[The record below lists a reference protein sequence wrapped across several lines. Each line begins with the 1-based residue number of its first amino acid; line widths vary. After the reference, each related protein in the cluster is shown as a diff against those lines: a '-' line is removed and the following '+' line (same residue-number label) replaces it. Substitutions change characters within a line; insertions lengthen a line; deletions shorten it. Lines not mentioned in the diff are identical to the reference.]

1 MVVAATIAGGLGWFF
16 TTGQFEMS
24 GLGTS
29 GPSEAPVFDPGWM
42 KPLPGAASV
51 RPMKAAEALELLEV
65 KGRSSNDDYD
75 RTAFG
80 QAWADVDHNGCDTR
94 NDILRRDLAAVSFTA
109 GSGCRV
115 AAGHFQEPYTG
126 ADVSF
131 RRGQDTSAA
140 VQIDHIVALSD
151 AWQKGAKE
159 LTVQQRQMLANDPL
173 NLVAA
178 DGPQNV
184 KKGAGDAAT
193 WLPPNKNFRCHYV
206 ARQVSV
212 KTAYKL
218 WVTQAEK
225 DAIKRILASCPE
237 QKTIYNAR

>member
-1 MVVAATIAGGLGWFF
+1 
-16 TTGQFEMS
+16 
-24 GLGTS
+24 
-29 GPSEAPVFDPGWM
+29 M
-42 KPLPGAASV
+42 KPLPNAAHV
-51 RPMKAAEALELLEV
+51 RRQKAAEALELLEV
-65 KGRSSNDDYD
+65 KGRSSKDDYD
-75 RTAFG
+75 RAAFG

-94 NDILRRDLAAVSFTA
+94 NDILRRDLADVAFPSN
-109 GSGCRV
+109 SGCKV
-115 AAGHFQEPYTG
+115 AAGHFKEPYTG
-126 ADVSF
+126 FDIYF
-131 RRGQDTSAA
+131 RRGQDSSGA
-140 VQIDHIVALSD
+140 VQIDHVVALAD

-159 LTVQQRQMLANDPL
+159 LSVQQRQMLANDPL

-218 WVTQAEK
+218 WVTQPEK
-225 DAIKRILASCPE
+225 DAMKRVLAGCPE
-237 QKTIYNAR
+237 QETIYNDR